1 MIGRLTIDKASM
13 NLSYF
18 LYTLKIIND
27 NNGRVSRREFGKQMG
42 DFIGMPSVKGGKENR
57 TPYNKSK
64 LPRYFGFVDIEY
76 GHSNENILVLTHRGK
91 ILVNYIEDRGE
102 EKEADKRYGIKK
114 NNRDDF
120 IDLIF
125 ESVIFDSFGKNNC
138 GAEQSKTD
146 VEPPKIVFKTILEL
160 GRATAEEICF
170 VMFGLNFGIFKSFEE
185 AIEVVKN
192 NRNVSEYDYK
202 SITDQWQITNIVND
216 CKIINIFTDSNIR
229 LLTSQRDEQN
239 NKIYYSL
246 SKTLDDVHKEQIR
259 TIGAIYKP
267 LRLYVYTNGNIETI
281 HKWIDDVV
289 LGRVSDNTL
298 VFRYNNYVE
307 FCSDYSKTGALIPGV
322 FEKALLTAF
331 NEEKKNVY
339 IVLEGTTETMFR
351 KRIGGLLP
359 LMKSKDDFLAED
371 HGWSINSVKN
381 ERLYNYLV
389 TNSTNAKNVLK
400 DQMVRLP
407 SNIHIIGAIMMTEN
421 DKNLEFDYV
430 FQRCFV
436 NAKDNAGFTNSNAN
450 KAIIPS
456 SNILLYGVPGCGKSH
471 KVEEEYE
478 SKITTE
484 KNKVRVVFHP
494 DYTYSDFVGQLLPV
508 LKEVENAQG
517 VKEEKLQYEFVPG
530 PFTKIIKTAY
540 EEPNQQ
546 CLLIIEELNR
556 GNAPAIFGEIFQ
568 LLDRNDNGESK
579 YGIYNADIA
588 KYAYGGLPENQGI
601 AINVIANTPIKLP
614 PNLTIVATMNT
625 SDQNV
630 FTMDTAFQR
639 RWQMK
644 HIPNRFTGESLDE
657 KTINHI
663 AKHLPNSEISWGVFA
678 QTINKKMHTANLGF
692 GGTEDKSLG
701 VYFATDNDL
710 DDAERFAEKVLK
722 YLWDDAFKLGRKE
735 LFNDCSQGLSAVIEA
750 YEDAAKAK
758 IEKQSAED
766 PLKKVLVPEVYN
778 EMQKKMAE
786 MVAEQAQTAEEKTSE
801 EEAAEST
808 AEDNPAQEP
817 AGEE

>member
-1 MIGRLTIDKASM
+1 MEFDAALDTVKKYLHISLDNEYDGIIVKKMAKS
-13 NLSYF
+13 NL
-18 LYTLKIIND
+18 I
-27 NNGRVSRREFGKQMG
+27 
-42 DFIGMPSVKGGKENR
+42 
-57 TPYNKSK
+57 
-64 LPRYFGFVDIEY
+64 
-76 GHSNENILVLTHRGK
+76 
-91 ILVNYIEDRGE
+91 GE
-102 EKEADKRYGIKK
+102 ENSTGNQTHIAITGAQRDAFPYICAAQYLTCPHEDIDDTIKRFFMCQVKVNIYRS
-114 NNRDDF
+114 N
-120 IDLIF
+120 
-125 ESVIFDSFGKNNC
+125 
-138 GAEQSKTD
+138 
-146 VEPPKIVFKTILEL
+146 VEPLDKSNTIRFGAGQEKKSVYTTVWRRRGRNNEEQVQLSALNLDDSDFVEFRKLIHTNDYIVILKLQACLEYDWFIIPKESIAISDDLKALDGKFIH
-160 GRATAEEICF
+160 
-170 VMFGLNFGIFKSFEE
+170 KSTST
-185 AIEVVKN
+185 VVKIDQ
-192 NRNVSEYDYK
+192 NVHMD
-202 SITDQWQITNIVND
+202 
-216 CKIINIFTDSNIR
+216 
-229 LLTSQRDEQN
+229 
-239 NKIYYSL
+239 
-246 SKTLDDVHKEQIR
+246 
-259 TIGAIYKP
+259 
-267 LRLYVYTNGNIETI
+267 
-281 HKWIDDVV
+281 
-289 LGRVSDNTL
+289 
-298 VFRYNNYVE
+298 
-307 FCSDYSKTGALIPGV
+307 
-322 FEKALLTAF
+322 ALLH
-331 NEEKKNVY
+331 NE
-339 IVLEGTTETMFR
+339 TT
-351 KRIGGLLP
+351 KG
-359 LMKSKDDFLAED
+359 
-371 HGWSINSVKN
+371 
-381 ERLYNYLV
+381 
-389 TNSTNAKNVLK
+389 
-400 DQMVRLP
+400 
-407 SNIHIIGAIMMTEN
+407 
-421 DKNLEFDYV
+421 
-430 FQRCFV
+430 
-436 NAKDNAGFTNSNAN
+436 
-450 KAIIPS
+450 IIPS

-657 KTINHI
+657 KTINHV

-786 MVAEQAQTAEEKTSE
+786 MAAEQAKTAEEKTSE
-801 EEAAEST
+801 EEAAESA

>member
-1 MIGRLTIDKASM
+1 MEFDAALDTVKKYLHISLDNEYDGIIVKKMAKS
-13 NLSYF
+13 NL
-18 LYTLKIIND
+18 I
-27 NNGRVSRREFGKQMG
+27 
-42 DFIGMPSVKGGKENR
+42 
-57 TPYNKSK
+57 
-64 LPRYFGFVDIEY
+64 
-76 GHSNENILVLTHRGK
+76 
-91 ILVNYIEDRGE
+91 GE
-102 EKEADKRYGIKK
+102 ENSTGNQTHIAITGAQRDAFPYICAAQYLTCPHEDIDDTIKRFFMCQVKVNIYRS
-114 NNRDDF
+114 N
-120 IDLIF
+120 
-125 ESVIFDSFGKNNC
+125 
-138 GAEQSKTD
+138 
-146 VEPPKIVFKTILEL
+146 VEPLDKSNTIRFGAGQEKKSVYTTVWRRRGRNNEEQVQLSALNLDDSDFVEFRKLIHTNDYIVILKLQACLEYDWFIIPKESIAISDDLKALDGKFIH
-160 GRATAEEICF
+160 
-170 VMFGLNFGIFKSFEE
+170 KSTST
-185 AIEVVKN
+185 VVKIDQ
-192 NRNVSEYDYK
+192 NVHMD
-202 SITDQWQITNIVND
+202 
-216 CKIINIFTDSNIR
+216 
-229 LLTSQRDEQN
+229 
-239 NKIYYSL
+239 
-246 SKTLDDVHKEQIR
+246 
-259 TIGAIYKP
+259 
-267 LRLYVYTNGNIETI
+267 
-281 HKWIDDVV
+281 
-289 LGRVSDNTL
+289 
-298 VFRYNNYVE
+298 
-307 FCSDYSKTGALIPGV
+307 
-322 FEKALLTAF
+322 ALLH
-331 NEEKKNVY
+331 NE
-339 IVLEGTTETMFR
+339 TT
-351 KRIGGLLP
+351 KG
-359 LMKSKDDFLAED
+359 
-371 HGWSINSVKN
+371 
-381 ERLYNYLV
+381 
-389 TNSTNAKNVLK
+389 
-400 DQMVRLP
+400 
-407 SNIHIIGAIMMTEN
+407 
-421 DKNLEFDYV
+421 
-430 FQRCFV
+430 
-436 NAKDNAGFTNSNAN
+436 
-450 KAIIPS
+450 IIPS

-484 KNKVRVVFHP
+484 KNKIRVVFHP

-644 HIPNRFTGESLDE
+644 HIPNRFKGESLDE
-657 KTINHI
+657 KTINHV

-722 YLWDDAFKLGRKE
+722 YLWDDAFKLGRQV
-735 LFNDCSQGLSAVIEA
+735 LFSNCSEGLSSVIEA
-750 YEDAAKAK
+750 YEEAAGDPLEAVLLPEIYKEMQDAMAKAERK
-758 IEKQSAED
+758 A
-766 PLKKVLVPEVYN
+766 
-778 EMQKKMAE
+778 
-786 MVAEQAQTAEEKTSE
+786 AEEAQNEQSVE
-801 EEAAEST
+801 EPADDA
-808 AEDNPAQEP
+808 DNEPAQKP

>member
-1 MIGRLTIDKASM
+1 MYTYRNALTTIYKYLNIDESIKTIDNTNKRGIIYNFENEKIVIFVSP
-13 NLSYF
+13 LSC
-18 LYTLKIIND
+18 
-27 NNGRVSRREFGKQMG
+27 KQ
-42 DFIGMPSVKGGKENR
+42 
-57 TPYNKSK
+57 
-64 LPRYFGFVDIEY
+64 
-76 GHSNENILVLTHRGK
+76 GHK
-91 ILVNYIEDRGE
+91 Q
-102 EKEADKRYGIKK
+102 
-114 NNRDDF
+114 DF
-120 IDLIF
+120 IDTR
-125 ESVIFDSFGKNNC
+125 DS
-138 GAEQSKTD
+138 GAE
-146 VEPPKIVFKTILEL
+146 PRKIAWKYACENHLKFFHF
-160 GRATAEEICF
+160 A
-170 VMFGLNFGIFKSFEE
+170 
-185 AIEVVKN
+185 VK
-192 NRNVSEYDYK
+192 
-202 SITDQWQITNIVND
+202 
-216 CKIINIFTDSNIR
+216 
-229 LLTSQRDEQN
+229 
-239 NKIYYSL
+239 
-246 SKTLDDVHKEQIR
+246 DD
-259 TIGAIYKP
+259 
-267 LRLYVYTNGNIETI
+267 
-281 HKWIDDVV
+281 D
-289 LGRVSDNTL
+289 
-298 VFRYNNYVE
+298 RYNNYILSLESNEDAV
-307 FCSDYSKTGALIPGV
+307 SDISYRKHENNTG
-322 FEKALLTAF
+322 T
-331 NEEKKNVY
+331 
-339 IVLEGTTETMFR
+339 GT
-351 KRIGGLLP
+351 
-359 LMKSKDDFLAED
+359 
-371 HGWSINSVKN
+371 
-381 ERLYNYLV
+381 
-389 TNSTNAKNVLK
+389 
-400 DQMVRLP
+400 Q
-407 SNIHIIGAIMMTEN
+407 
-421 DKNLEFDYV
+421 
-430 FQRCFV
+430 V
-436 NAKDNAGFTNSNAN
+436 N
-450 KAIIPS
+450 IPS
-456 SNILLYGVPGCGKSH
+456 SFNPSAFENGQKFSRISTPKGFYIAAIRIDYIYEYMRLFDNRPYSGTDIPDQNENDIIADNKLADNFLLYGVPGCGKSY
-471 KVEEEYE
+471 KVEDEYE
-478 SKITTE
+478 SKITNE
-484 KNKVRVVFHP
+484 QCKVRVVFHP
-494 DYTYSDFVGQLLPV
+494 DYTYSDFVGQLMPV

-517 VKEEKLQYEFVPG
+517 VKENKLQYEFVPG

-540 EEPNQQ
+540 EEPEQK

-568 LLDRNDNGESK
+568 LLDRKDNGESK

-657 KTINHI
+657 KTINHV

-786 MVAEQAQTAEEKTSE
+786 MVAEQAKTAEEKTSE
-801 EEAAEST
+801 EEAAKSA
-808 AEDNPAQEP
+808 AEDNPAQKP

>member
-1 MIGRLTIDKASM
+1 MEFDAALDTVKKYLHISLDNEYDGIIVKKMAKS
-13 NLSYF
+13 NL
-18 LYTLKIIND
+18 I
-27 NNGRVSRREFGKQMG
+27 
-42 DFIGMPSVKGGKENR
+42 
-57 TPYNKSK
+57 
-64 LPRYFGFVDIEY
+64 
-76 GHSNENILVLTHRGK
+76 
-91 ILVNYIEDRGE
+91 GE
-102 EKEADKRYGIKK
+102 ENSTGNQTHIAITGAQRDAFPYICAAQYLTCPHEDIDDTIKRFFMCQVKVNIYRS
-114 NNRDDF
+114 N
-120 IDLIF
+120 
-125 ESVIFDSFGKNNC
+125 
-138 GAEQSKTD
+138 
-146 VEPPKIVFKTILEL
+146 VEPLDKSNTIRFGAGQEKKSVYTTVWRRRGRNNEEQVQLSALNLDDSDFVEFRKLIHTNDYIVILKLQACLEYDWFIIPKESIAISDDLKALDGKFIH
-160 GRATAEEICF
+160 
-170 VMFGLNFGIFKSFEE
+170 KSTST
-185 AIEVVKN
+185 VVKIDQ
-192 NRNVSEYDYK
+192 NVHMD
-202 SITDQWQITNIVND
+202 
-216 CKIINIFTDSNIR
+216 
-229 LLTSQRDEQN
+229 
-239 NKIYYSL
+239 
-246 SKTLDDVHKEQIR
+246 
-259 TIGAIYKP
+259 
-267 LRLYVYTNGNIETI
+267 
-281 HKWIDDVV
+281 
-289 LGRVSDNTL
+289 
-298 VFRYNNYVE
+298 
-307 FCSDYSKTGALIPGV
+307 
-322 FEKALLTAF
+322 ALLH
-331 NEEKKNVY
+331 NE
-339 IVLEGTTETMFR
+339 TT
-351 KRIGGLLP
+351 KG
-359 LMKSKDDFLAED
+359 
-371 HGWSINSVKN
+371 
-381 ERLYNYLV
+381 
-389 TNSTNAKNVLK
+389 
-400 DQMVRLP
+400 
-407 SNIHIIGAIMMTEN
+407 
-421 DKNLEFDYV
+421 
-430 FQRCFV
+430 
-436 NAKDNAGFTNSNAN
+436 
-450 KAIIPS
+450 IIPS

-484 KNKVRVVFHP
+484 KNKIRVVFHP

-639 RWQMK
+639 RWEMK
-644 HIPNRFTGESLDE
+644 HIPNKFDKDDQTTAHSN
-657 KTINHI
+657 K
-663 AKHLPNSEISWGVFA
+663 KLPNSEISWGAFA
-678 QTINKKMHTANLGF
+678 QTVNKKMHTANLGF

-801 EEAAEST
+801 EEAAKSA
-808 AEDNPAQEP
+808 AEDNPAQKP